1 MRITKEELEYSDITW
16 FAVDRQGK
24 IIEFTSAGSGYVP
37 EFICESKENVNIL
50 EDFFENKASTN
61 FIGFSEK
68 RLYYFDAND
77 GKNRITN
84 YIKKSSPSNPILIS
98 QLPKHIS
105 DILSNNRLD
114 IDAEFVDS
122 IIVEPAYKTEIS
134 LNHFVSLIIK
144 GQFNLNIK
152 NRYFSIDFKTK
163 LKLRKIMNLFKND
176 SNTSF
181 VQGKSITEVVDKIE
195 NFKNYYEITTSNEI
209 FVLYLV
215 YKSDTVFYDKGGLYS
230 IQISKKDK
238 ALFDFND
245 KAGVWI
251 EC

>member
-1 MRITKEELEYSDITW
+1 
-16 FAVDRQGK
+16 
-24 IIEFTSAGSGYVP
+24 
-37 EFICESKENVNIL
+37 
-50 EDFFENKASTN
+50 
-61 FIGFSEK
+61 
-68 RLYYFDAND
+68 
-77 GKNRITN
+77 
-84 YIKKSSPSNPILIS
+84 
-98 QLPKHIS
+98 
-105 DILSNNRLD
+105 
-114 IDAEFVDS
+114 
-122 IIVEPAYKTEIS
+122 
-134 LNHFVSLIIK
+134 
-144 GQFNLNIK
+144 
-152 NRYFSIDFKTK
+152 
-163 LKLRKIMNLFKND
+163 MNLFKND